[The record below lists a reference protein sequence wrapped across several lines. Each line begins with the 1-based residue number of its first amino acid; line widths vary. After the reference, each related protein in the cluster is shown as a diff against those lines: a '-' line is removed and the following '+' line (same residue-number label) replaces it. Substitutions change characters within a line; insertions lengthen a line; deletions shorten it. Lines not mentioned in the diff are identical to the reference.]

1 MYKAELYTQLMIY
14 VNNEVGKLA
23 EVTRVISASGIN
35 LIAVCAYAV
44 DNTGVIMFVT
54 EDNEKAKKLLKT
66 KKYDVREE
74 EVVLISVQNKP
85 GALESITKKIAEAGI
100 DLTLLY
106 GSVESKGKSSRIV
119 LISENN
125 DAVLMALE
133 SK

>member
-54 EDNEKAKKLLKT
+54 EDNEKAKKTLK
-66 KKYDVREE
+66 
-74 EVVLISVQNKP
+74 N
-85 GALESITKKIAEAGI
+85 KKI
-100 DLTLLY
+100 
-106 GSVESKGKSSRIV
+106 
-119 LISENN
+119 
-125 DAVLMALE
+125 
-133 SK
+133 

>member
-1 MYKAELYTQLMIY
+1 MYKAELYKQLMIY

-85 GALESITKKIAEAGI
+85 GALELITKKIAEEGI

-106 GSVESKGKSSRIV
+106 GSVENKGKSSRIV

>member
-1 MYKAELYTQLMIY
+1 
-14 VNNEVGKLA
+14 
-23 EVTRVISASGIN
+23 
-35 LIAVCAYAV
+35 
-44 DNTGVIMFVT
+44 
-54 EDNEKAKKLLKT
+54 
-66 KKYDVREE
+66 
-74 EVVLISVQNKP
+74 VQNKP